1 MIRSALAAFIVVCVC
16 VGLMQIPPLTSAPPS
31 SCPGGV
37 CPVPMRVAFET
48 LPLPQAVS
56 VVPVSANHWTY
67 PGEITTHMQNDH
79 NISTAGLSRE
89 QALTLHDQLHESQ
102 TVRTSYQQVTHT
114 AYAPVRYTTARRP
127 IRSLA
132 SLPVRVM
139 QRQPV
144 RTALR
149 RVFCR

>member
-1 MIRSALAAFIVVCVC
+1 MIRSAIAAFAVVCVC
-16 VGLMQIPPLTSAPPS
+16 IGLMQIPPLGSAPPMN
-31 SCPGGV
+31 CPGGV
-37 CPVPMRVAFET
+37 CPVPMRVTFET
-48 LPLPQAVS
+48 LPVPQAVS
-56 VVPVSANHWTY
+56 VVPVSAS
-67 PGEITTHMQNDH
+67 E
-79 NISTAGLSRE
+79 
-89 QALTLHDQLHESQ
+89 Q
-102 TVRTSYQQVTHT
+102 TVSTSYQQVTHT
-114 AYAPVRYTTARRP
+114 AYTSARYTAVRRP